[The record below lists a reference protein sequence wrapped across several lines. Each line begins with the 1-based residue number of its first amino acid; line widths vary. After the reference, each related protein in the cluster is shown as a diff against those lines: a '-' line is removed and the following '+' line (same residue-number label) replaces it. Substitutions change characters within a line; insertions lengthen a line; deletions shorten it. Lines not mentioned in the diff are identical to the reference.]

1 MTIRLLT
8 GLHIGGNNDSM
19 KIGGIDSEV
28 IKREI
33 FIYEDGEIC
42 YTPEFDDNGDLK
54 NGVKKVIEP
63 YIPGSSIKGKVR
75 SLLEYSF
82 GLINEQK
89 KLFKS
94 KPDENDEKKQK
105 EAEKK
110 QGQVISSEFIKK
122 THNKELKKLAKLI
135 VELFG
140 ESAGNG
146 GEHITRVIFRDCFL
160 TKEIRK
166 TAFIKERLSLSEEK
180 AENTINRISS
190 MANPRFIERVPAGIE
205 FEFDYIIRDYLDKE
219 EKIKLFKDT
228 ILFGLLLLED
238 DSLGGG
244 GSRGN
249 GRIEFSGIEKKDKK
263 ELFESIKDRVNSLYE

>member
-42 YTPEFDDNGDLK
+42 YIPEFDDNGDLK

-89 KLFKS
+89 KLFES
-94 KPDENDEKKQK
+94 EKQ
-105 EAEKK
+105 
-110 QGQVISSEFIKK
+110 QGQVISSKFIKE
-122 THNKELKKLAKLI
+122 TDDEELKKLAKLI

-190 MANPRFIERVPAGIE
+190 MANPRFIERVPAGVE
-205 FEFDYIIRDYLDKE
+205 FEFDYVIRDYLDDK
-219 EKIKLFKDT
+219 EKIELFKDT